1 MLGKLRN
8 FSKSKFAGL
17 LIAIIIIP
25 FVFWGMGNVFSG
37 GNTNSVAK
45 INNENISTQDFIEY
59 INETRLTPEILK
71 ENLDKNILQEIL
83 SQIISTTLLKLE
95 INELGLTASDEFLF
109 KNITTDKKFID
120 ENGKFS
126 RIKYEKFL
134 LENNVSAISYEQ
146 KLKDANLQ
154 NNLFQYVSGGIRSPQ
169 FLTKNFYTE
178 DTKEIEVNY
187 INLEKIYKKNFTN
200 SELDKFILENK
211 DDLEKDYID
220 IIYAK
225 IEPEQLVN
233 SNDFSSEFFKTID
246 DIENDISAGL
256 NLKNISSK
264 YNIQLVE
271 KNNFYLQNEEDE
283 ILKEIYSNRK
293 GMKIDI
299 LDKENFFLIYEIKKI
314 VKKLPSMDDKFFS
327 KELLDKISS
336 KEKFNYNKELLK
348 KIENNDFKD
357 EEFLEIGSKENLIEK
372 LTIKSKNDNSFFN
385 VDSLSLLYTIPKDD
399 FLLIVDNEKNVYLTK
414 VVNFNYKNFSN
425 SSEEGKIYI
434 SRSNFRL
441 KNNISNSYD
450 DLLNTKYKV
459 KINQNTLERLKNYF
473 K

>member
-220 IIYAK
+220 IIYSK

-256 NLKNISSK
+256 NLKNISNK

-283 ILKEIYSNRK
+283 ILKEIYANK
-293 GMKIDI
+293 DGMKIDI
-299 LDKENFFLIYEIKKI
+299 LDKAPGVFSADWSGKKRNFNLAIKKVYREI
-314 VKKLPSMDDKFFS
+314 SKKDKNWKKKKLNARFICVLTIFWPNGKYISKIGKIEGRISNLKKGKNGFGYDPIFIPKGKRLTFGEMEPREKYKLDHRSNAFKKIKKFF
-327 KELLDKISS
+327 
-336 KEKFNYNKELLK
+336 
-348 KIENNDFKD
+348 
-357 EEFLEIGSKENLIEK
+357 
-372 LTIKSKNDNSFFN
+372 
-385 VDSLSLLYTIPKDD
+385 
-399 FLLIVDNEKNVYLTK
+399 
-414 VVNFNYKNFSN
+414 
-425 SSEEGKIYI
+425 
-434 SRSNFRL
+434 
-441 KNNISNSYD
+441 
-450 DLLNTKYKV
+450 
-459 KINQNTLERLKNYF
+459 
-473 K
+473 

>member
-83 SQIISTTLLKLE
+83 NQIISATLLKLE

-283 ILKEIYSNRK
+283 ILKEIYSNRN

-314 VKKLPSMDDKFFS
+314 VKKDKVVGYALAVS
-327 KELLDKISS
+327 KKIGKQNELLNHLINEFDNQKYKDINLVNENYIVVGQLCLDKSIRGMGYVEKIYS
-336 KEKFNYNKELLK
+336 KFKE
-348 KIENNDFKD
+348 
-357 EEFLEIGSKENLIEK
+357 
-372 LTIKSKNDNSFFN
+372 T
-385 VDSLSLLYTIPKDD
+385 
-399 FLLIVDNEKNVYLTK
+399 
-414 VVNFNYKNFSN
+414 YKNYRYCLTAVDLEN
-425 SSEEGKIYI
+425 KRSSAMHQRCGFLRIGQLMLNENPGEII
-434 SRSNFRL
+434 LWDL
-441 KNNISNSYD
+441 KN
-450 DLLNTKYKV
+450 
-459 KINQNTLERLKNYF
+459 
-473 K
+473 